1 VSQVRELI
9 QHIKRKLRSAGLTYK
24 ELADRID
31 VSESTL
37 KRWFSQNSFN
47 IEHLDQICGVLAID
61 LGDILPQRRRR
72 LALEVLTE
80 QQELELAADEALLAV
95 FYLAVSGK
103 TAQDIVAR
111 FDVTPVKLRTHLIRL
126 DHLEL
131 IELHPEDRIVPLVS
145 QSVRW
150 LPKGPLNEK
159 YGQQIK
165 HDFMESDFRGKHER
179 EWLLSGPVSRESLA
193 VFDRKL
199 DALLAEFRG
208 LMDLDAALEPGQ
220 TVNMTF
226 FAAHRPWGLP
236 LFKDRRKL

>member
-1 VSQVRELI
+1 MSQVRELI
-9 QHIKRKLRSAGLTYK
+9 QHIKRKLRSTGLTYK
-24 ELADRID
+24 DLAERLG

-61 LGDILPQRRRR
+61 LGDILPRRRR
-72 LALEVLTE
+72 HGAEYLTE
-80 QQELELAADEALLAV
+80 HQELELAADEALLSV
-95 FYLAVSGK
+95 FYLAISGK

-111 FDVTPVKLRTHLIRL
+111 YDVTPVKLRTHLIRL

-131 IELHPEDRIVPLVS
+131 IELHREDRIVPLVS
-145 QSVRW
+145 QSIRW
-150 LPKGPLNEK
+150 LTRGPLIEK
-159 YGQQIK
+159 YGQQMK
-165 HDFMESDFRGKHER
+165 QDFMESDFVGKHEH
-179 EWLLSGPVSRESLA
+179 EWIVSGHISPESLA

-199 DALLAEFRG
+199 DSLLSELRD
-208 LMDLDAALEPGQ
+208 LIELDASLEPQQ

-236 LFKDRRKL
+236 LLKSRRKL